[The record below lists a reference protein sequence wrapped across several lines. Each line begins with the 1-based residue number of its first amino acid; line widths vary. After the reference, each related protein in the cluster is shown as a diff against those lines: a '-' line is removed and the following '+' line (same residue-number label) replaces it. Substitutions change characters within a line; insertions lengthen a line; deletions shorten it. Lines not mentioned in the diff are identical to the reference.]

1 MSLSKKT
8 PDIELNF
15 SHICPVTGLP
25 VTRRPEWK
33 DVSFGKNYRV
43 SVSIVG
49 DNILWVQSSGYATL
63 HDEINV
69 LRLTD
74 QVPAEAI
81 SGGQPYVQIEDWS
94 NFRGASLEARKCYI
108 DTIKKRKRISGVI
121 FCGASS
127 MFKMSI
133 KLGRRLNMIKLPV
146 HIVDDYSKAIR
157 LALEIQSKEKVLE
170 DKPVIAPSYEKNV
183 PKDAFP
189 PDEES
194 ICPVTAL
201 PITTKPE
208 WTDISIDD
216 NYSVSFSLIG
226 NAILSTVPNGI
237 PSETGTDRLI
247 EEREKV
253 LREMNLLDKRY
264 AEIQDHSMLASKASK
279 KVRMTVANFLLK
291 ETNKGNLLG
300 FWVFNAP
307 LFIRWM
313 FDVGMKLYKPSVP
326 VAAVKDYKTAIEN
339 AVNVLEQNATDLG
352 TRQYKRFTK
361 DDWSLELDNYGI
373 RFELIENDIIYSI
386 AHGSMKEAY
395 VEKLFKLHKKVL
407 DEAGLTEKGYY
418 YRILNWEKL
427 EKTTWKARRMYID
440 GLKNLNKKVPC
451 KLSVLFGLNK
461 FMSTITGISKQ
472 FISTPITIANNFEKA
487 MAIIERGKKREINKR
502 IVKKEKKLLKKLFTE
517 EEISNYSDELL
528 QFMGAINWDQEG
540 MAWEDISD
548 SHPFKPVFDAILL
561 IKNDLDDLFQ
571 ERRLTE
577 ESLRKSEE
585 KYRTVLESIEDG
597 YFEVDLAGN
606 FIFFNDS
613 LCRILGYSKDELMGM
628 NNRQYTDEENAK
640 TLFQAFNSVYKTG
653 KPYKAFDWKLIRKDG
668 TKRYV
673 EASVSLVKNT
683 EGQPIGFRGVARDI
697 SERKRTEILEQE
709 MIKAEASNQAKSE
722 FLAKMSHEIRTPLNG
737 IIGMAELAMDDD
749 LDENQRNIFQVITKE
764 ADSLLS
770 IINEVLDFSKI
781 EAGKFELEEIPFDLR
796 HLIEDVANSFAYR
809 AEQKGL
815 RFISFL
821 GPDVPDQLIGDPSRL
836 RQILVNLAGN
846 ALKFT
851 NEGEI
856 YIKGEL
862 GEDPEDRVKI
872 RVSVKDTGIGISK
885 DKQATIFESFI
896 QADGSTT
903 RKYGGTGL
911 GTTIAKQ
918 LVEMMG
924 GEIGLESEEG
934 KGSTFWFTAVFTK
947 QEEKKPILTGKEF
960 DLSKLKVL
968 VVDDNQTNRFILTE
982 YLRSWGCLPVETM
995 GGKEAL
1001 LILRDSVSSEEPFDL
1016 ILTDFEM
1023 PEMSGFDLAM
1033 EIKTIENLKEV
1044 PIIVLT
1050 SAGRKGDGKSCREIG
1065 INGYLTKPIRQDD
1078 LRKAIVSVLGLS
1090 MGQDIGTLPELVT
1103 RHTVA
1108 EDYRKEVWILLAE
1121 DYPTNQ
1127 QVAMRHLQRA
1137 GYQVDLAENG
1147 QQAVE
1152 AYKRKSYDLILMDI
1166 QMPVMDGYE
1175 ATHEIRKLEIE
1186 KSQIE
1191 TEKRS
1196 THNSTTRPL
1205 NHLPIIIAMTAHAI
1219 EGYKERCLEAG
1230 MDDYI
1235 AKPLRRKELLTMV
1248 DKWTGT
1254 IEDRQSK
1261 GSAPMNFEK
1270 AVEEFEGDKE
1280 FLMEVL
1286 EGFLDNVRAQIET
1299 IHHAISNGDA
1309 EVVWKEAHS
1318 IKGGAANLTADKL
1331 SKIAFELEK
1340 VGKSSTLEEGGEVL
1354 ERLQKEFYRLE
1365 NFARGMD
1372 G

>member
-1 MSLSKKT
+1 
-8 PDIELNF
+8 
-15 SHICPVTGLP
+15 
-25 VTRRPEWK
+25 
-33 DVSFGKNYRV
+33 
-43 SVSIVG
+43 
-49 DNILWVQSSGYATL
+49 
-63 HDEINV
+63 
-69 LRLTD
+69 
-74 QVPAEAI
+74 
-81 SGGQPYVQIEDWS
+81 
-94 NFRGASLEARKCYI
+94 
-108 DTIKKRKRISGVI
+108 
-121 FCGASS
+121 
-127 MFKMSI
+127 
-133 KLGRRLNMIKLPV
+133 
-146 HIVDDYSKAIR
+146 
-157 LALEIQSKEKVLE
+157 
-170 DKPVIAPSYEKNV
+170 
-183 PKDAFP
+183 
-189 PDEES
+189 
-194 ICPVTAL
+194 
-201 PITTKPE
+201 
-208 WTDISIDD
+208 
-216 NYSVSFSLIG
+216 
-226 NAILSTVPNGI
+226 
-237 PSETGTDRLI
+237 
-247 EEREKV
+247 
-253 LREMNLLDKRY
+253 
-264 AEIQDHSMLASKASK
+264 
-279 KVRMTVANFLLK
+279 
-291 ETNKGNLLG
+291 
-300 FWVFNAP
+300 
-307 LFIRWM
+307 
-313 FDVGMKLYKPSVP
+313 
-326 VAAVKDYKTAIEN
+326 
-339 AVNVLEQNATDLG
+339 
-352 TRQYKRFTK
+352 
-361 DDWSLELDNYGI
+361 
-373 RFELIENDIIYSI
+373 
-386 AHGSMKEAY
+386 
-395 VEKLFKLHKKVL
+395 
-407 DEAGLTEKGYY
+407 
-418 YRILNWEKL
+418 
-427 EKTTWKARRMYID
+427 
-440 GLKNLNKKVPC
+440 
-451 KLSVLFGLNK
+451 
-461 FMSTITGISKQ
+461 
-472 FISTPITIANNFEKA
+472 
-487 MAIIERGKKREINKR
+487 
-502 IVKKEKKLLKKLFTE
+502 
-517 EEISNYSDELL
+517 
-528 QFMGAINWDQEG
+528 
-540 MAWEDISD
+540 
-548 SHPFKPVFDAILL
+548 
-561 IKNDLDDLFQ
+561 
-571 ERRLTE
+571 
-577 ESLRKSEE
+577 
-585 KYRTVLESIEDG
+585 
-597 YFEVDLAGN
+597 
-606 FIFFNDS
+606 
-613 LCRILGYSKDELMGM
+613 
-628 NNRQYTDEENAK
+628 
-640 TLFQAFNSVYKTG
+640 
-653 KPYKAFDWKLIRKDG
+653 
-668 TKRYV
+668 
-673 EASVSLVKNT
+673 
-683 EGQPIGFRGVARDI
+683 
-697 SERKRTEILEQE
+697 
-709 MIKAEASNQAKSE
+709 MIKAEASNKAKSE

-862 GEDPEDRVKI
+862 AEDPEDRVKI

-924 GEIGLESEEG
+924 GEIGLESEDG

-947 QEEKKPILTGKEF
+947 QEEKKPILTEKEV

-968 VVDDNQTNRFILTE
+968 VVDDNQTNRFILME
-982 YLRSWGCLPVETM
+982 YLRSWGCLPVEAIS
-995 GGKEAL
+995 GKEAL
-1001 LILRDSVSSEEPFDL
+1001 LILRNSVSSEEPFDL

-1023 PEMSGFDLAM
+1023 PEMSGFDLAR

-1050 SAGRKGDGKSCREIG
+1050 SAGSKGDSKSCREIG

-1090 MGQDIGTLPELVT
+1090 MGQDIGTLPQLVT

-1108 EDYRKEVWILLAE
+1108 EDYRKEVRILLAE

-1166 QMPVMDGYE
+1166 QMPVMDGYG

-1254 IEDRQSK
+1254 IEDCQSK

-1280 FLMEVL
+1280 FLMEVM
-1286 EGFLDNVRAQIET
+1286 EGFLRNVRAQIET
-1299 IHHAISNGDA
+1299 IHQAISNGDA
-1309 EVVWKEAHS
+1309 EVVWEEAHS
-1318 IKGGAANLTADKL
+1318 IKGGAANLTAAKL

-1340 VGKSSTLEEGGEVL
+1340 VGKSGTLEEAGEVL
-1354 ERLQKEFYRLE
+1354 ERLKKEFYRLE
-1365 NFARGMD
+1365 NFARGID